1 MTHLEAVVLFLAV
14 MVLFLV
20 VLSLFQ
26 IRQMRHMA
34 LRISYLEGT
43 NDMIFRSQEHI
54 NKLLVAFMENN

>member
-1 MTHLEAVVLFLAV
+1 MIHLPLAVGILAV

-20 VLSLFQ
+20 LISLYQ
-26 IRQMRHMA
+26 LRQFRIMA

-43 NDMIFRSQEHI
+43 TDMIFRSQEHI